1 VRPGLPRR
9 LFWLSTLLLLGLAY
23 FLMAPDAPNLPIP
36 PEQSE
41 SSGRTAY

>member
-1 VRPGLPRR
+1 MRPGLPRR
-9 LFWLSTLLLLGLAY
+9 LLWLSTLLLLALAY